1 MFARGNRRR
10 DGLFLLVLALYA
22 AEAKAKGGGTHAEP
36 LQPAQAQALV
46 DRAFATEMHTAED
59 PGHPMRYLLRKA
71 TPRLATTKEIIETR
85 EGAVARLIAQNGQ
98 PLDAEDERREMERLT
113 ALEQSPGQQARR
125 KRSGDNDA
133 RMVLKLLRTIPHA
146 FLFQYEGPGMVANGR
161 AIQRFGFR
169 PRPGFDPPDLETAVL
184 KSMAGELWIDAS
196 EERVVHIAG
205 ALEQDTNFAW
215 GILGK
220 LSKGG
225 WLVLDQNEIGP
236 HQWRITHVQLKMNLR
251 ILFKTKVFDTDEE
264 MSRYAPVEAGLGYR
278 QAISMLRS
286 GR

>member
-1 MFARGNRRR
+1 MFARRYGRGQ
-10 DGLFLLVLALYA
+10 GLLLFGLALCSTIA
-22 AEAKAKGGGTHAEP
+22 GAKGASPHAEP
-36 LQPAQAQALV
+36 LQPAQAQGLV
-46 DRAFATEMHTAED
+46 DRAFATETRAAED
-59 PGHPMRYLLRKA
+59 PSHLMRYLLHKA
-71 TPRLATTKEIIETR
+71 TPRLTTSKEIIETR

-98 PLDAEDERREMERLT
+98 ALNADDERREMERLA
-113 ALEQSPGQQARR
+113 ALAQSPGQQFHR
-125 KRSGDNDA
+125 KHSGDNDA

-146 FLFQYEGPGMVANGR
+146 FLFQYEGPGVAPNGR

-169 PRPGFDPPDLETAVL
+169 PRPGFDPPEMETAVL

-215 GILGK
+215 GILGR

-225 WLVLDQNEIGP
+225 WLVIDQSEVGP

-264 MSRYAPVEAGLGYR
+264 MSRYAPVDPGLGYR
-278 QAISMLRS
+278 QAIGILRS